1 MQRDGLAL
9 RLLAD
14 LEAHAAD
21 FTCSQAILSVK
32 VRRHQNPPSRFTN
45 GFAQKAKSRKISKE
59 NTLVRLQNAHQIY
72 LLVRLDYGIGYG
84 YGYGYGYART
94 VLGFHV

>member
-1 MQRDGLAL
+1 M
-9 RLLAD
+9 
-14 LEAHAAD
+14 
-21 FTCSQAILSVK
+21 
-32 VRRHQNPPSRFTN
+32 
-45 GFAQKAKSRKISKE
+45 SKE

-84 YGYGYGYART
+84 YGYGYAWT